1 MEAVAVIFCPDLDAK
16 YLNPESFNHK
26 ETCMKTV
33 ILCGGLGTRLSEE
46 TQLRPKP
53 MVEIGGRPI
62 LWHIMKIYERHGVN
76 GFMLALGYKGEV
88 IKDYFLNYHARQSD
102 LTVHL
107 NNGRVDYSNP
117 TAENWRVSLIDTG
130 AKTMTGG
137 RLLRLKPHLQSG
149 GTFMLTYGDGV
160 SDVDITAL
168 LAFHKSH
175 GRLATV
181 TAVRPPVRFGE
192 LSIEV
197 NRVSNFQE
205 KPQAGEGW
213 INGGFFVFEP
223 GVFDFIDGDATLL
236 EREPLEQLARKGE
249 LMAYHHPGY
258 WQCMDTLRD
267 KMALEELW
275 AGGHAPWK
283 G

>member
-1 MEAVAVIFCPDLDAK
+1 
-16 YLNPESFNHK
+16 
-26 ETCMKTV
+26 MKIV

-46 TQLRPKP
+46 TQVKPKP

-62 LWHIMKIYERHGVN
+62 LWHIMKIYERHGLN
-76 GFMLALGYKGEV
+76 NFMLALGYKGEV

-107 NNGRVDYSNP
+107 KSGKVDYTNP
-117 TAENWRVSLIDTG
+117 MAEDWRLSLIDTG
-130 AKTMTGG
+130 ASTMTGG
-137 RLLRLKPHLQSG
+137 RLLRLKPLLQSG

-160 SDVDITAL
+160 SNVDIGAL
-168 LAFHKSH
+168 LAFHRSH

-181 TAVRPPVRFGE
+181 TAVRPPARFGD
-192 LSIEV
+192 LRIEN
-197 NRVSNFQE
+197 NRVTHFEE

-223 GVFDFIDGDATLL
+223 GALDFIADDATIL
-236 EREPLEQLARKGE
+236 EKAPLEQLAQRGE
-249 LMAYHHPGY
+249 LMAYQHPGY
-258 WQCMDTLRD
+258 WQSMDTLRD
-267 KMALEELW
+267 KQALEELW
-275 AGGHAPWK
+275 ATGKAPWK